1 MKWQESYSVGV
12 DKFDYQHKIL
22 IDFINQLEIASE
34 TGDSLE
40 ETSQVLEGL
49 FDYAIFHFGNA
60 EEIFKEYSY
69 PGLKEQQNEHGL
81 FLEKI
86 RAFRKDLRGGDI
98 SVAEKINQFLQGW
111 LVEHIM
117 MIDKK
122 YKVFLN
128 SKGVR

>member
-1 MKWQESYSVGV
+1 MKWHESYSVGV

-49 FDYAIFHFGNA
+49 FDYAIFHFKIEQN
-60 EEIFKEYSY
+60 ILKEYAY
-69 PGLKEQQNEHGL
+69 QGQKEQEQEHGL

-86 RAFRKDLRGGDI
+86 RGFRKDLRGGDI
-98 SVAEKINQFLQGW
+98 LVTEKINQFLQGW
-111 LVEHIM
+111 LVEHILM
-117 MIDKK
+117 VDKK